1 METTALQVHRSLPR
15 PGRVFEVA
23 QDVACLELSIV
34 NVLFVGRPQ
43 AGDRAWVLV
52 DAGLTSSGP
61 AIARAAAE
69 RFGYGARPSAIVL
82 THGHFDHRGALR
94 ELADLWDVP
103 VYAHRLELP
112 YLTGRSDYPPP
123 DPTVGGGAVALLL
136 SRAFPRRPID
146 ISDRIRILPE
156 DGSIPGMPGWRW
168 IHTPGHT
175 PGHIAF
181 FRDADSVLIAGDAFV
196 TTRQESLTAI
206 MSRKQEVWRPPAYFT
221 PDWDS
226 AAESVR
232 VLARLNPTVAATG
245 HGIPMSGY
253 RLRRELD
260 DLARDFEEV
269 MPSHGRYVDRPAIAD
284 EQGVIAIPP
293 PVFDPLKPI
302 LVSLGVV
309 AFLGMGLRRRRHQ
322 YA

>member
-1 METTALQVHRSLPR
+1 METRALQVQRSLPR
-15 PGRVFEVA
+15 PGRVFEIA
-23 QDVACLELSIV
+23 QDVACLELSLV
-34 NVLFVGRPQ
+34 NILLVGRPG

-52 DAGLTSSGP
+52 DAGLTTSGP
-61 AIARAAAE
+61 AIAREAAE
-69 RFGYGARPSAIVL
+69 RFGHGARPSAIVL

-123 DPTVGGGAVALLL
+123 DPTVGGGAVAMLL
-136 SRAFPRRPID
+136 SRAFPKRPID
-146 ISDRIRILPE
+146 ISDRIQILPE
-156 DGSIPGMPGWRW
+156 DGSVPGMPGWRW

-175 PGHIAF
+175 PGHVAF

-196 TTRQESLTAI
+196 TTRQESLTAV

-221 PDWDS
+221 PDWES
-226 AAESVR
+226 ARESVR
-232 VLARLNPTVAATG
+232 ALARLNPTVAATG

-260 DLARDFEEV
+260 DLAANFDEV
-269 MPSHGRYVDRPAIAD
+269 IPSHGRYVDQPALAD
-284 EQGVIAIPP
+284 EQGVIAVPP
-293 PVFDPLKPI
+293 RPFDPLLPA
-302 LVSLGVV
+302 LVGLGVL
-309 AFLGMGLRRRRHQ
+309 AFLGTRFRRDR